1 MSAKTPGMV
10 FEDPPYWKGSR
21 YPDSFFRGMILHVL
35 FKLHNL
41 KINET
46 YEAFVTQVDANSYG
60 GLPRV
65 RLYIPHFDKE
75 AWCVWARG
83 KYNHSPMAGK
93 WKMRTVKGTSR
104 ACDWR
109 VVV

>member
-10 FEDPPYWKGSR
+10 FEEPPYWKGSR
-21 YPDSFFRGMILHVL
+21 YPDSFFRGRRLSVL
-35 FKLHNL
+35 FTLRNHKL
-41 KINET
+41 EEV
-46 YEAFVTQVDANSYG
+46 YEAFVTHVDKRT
-60 GLPRV
+60 PRV

-75 AWCVWARG
+75 AWCVWANG

-93 WKMRTVKGTSR
+93 WKMRTVKGTPR

-109 VVV
+109 VIV